1 MRAFCPKCKEMVI
14 VWTDLKM
21 EEAERRLNETRFID
35 VVHPCPVTHSDFQWP
50 VNKVEGVKGKKTQEP
65 PRTTE

>member
-21 EEAERRLNETRFID
+21 DEAERLLNESKFID
-35 VVHPCPVTHSDFQWP
+35 VVHPCPVAHGDFQWS
-50 VNKVEGVKGKKTQEP
+50 VNKVEGVHKT
-65 PRTTE
+65 